1 MSNIGKNTRI
11 GCSLVIIFSVMIYTC
26 VKFELIVNMYSVA
39 LTGFFV
45 YFLFRA
51 DEFSSAIIV
60 RFEKAGT

>member
-1 MSNIGKNTRI
+1 
-11 GCSLVIIFSVMIYTC
+11 MIYTC

-60 RFEKAGT
+60 RFEKAGTWRTKREYSNWLSDCECTG